1 MSVETEPE
9 AAREAGRA
17 DASNVAA
24 ISVKIPPFWPS
35 DPQVWFAQVEA
46 QFSMRGIT
54 AQPTKFDYIVA
65 SLSPE
70 FATEVRDLILQFSTH
85 PYATLKEQLIRRTA
99 ASEQR
104 RFQQLITTEE
114 LGDRRPSQLLRRI
127 QQLLGD
133 SAAATDGTFVRELFL
148 QRLPANVRMVLA
160 STGDTVSI
168 EELAEL
174 ADKIVEVA
182 TPAISG
188 ITAPPLREVEQLRAE
203 VSRLADL
210 VTSLS
215 IQGRKPRGRSPSP
228 SRTRTTGDDPVLCW
242 YHQRFGDSAR
252 WCRSPCSRSGNDQA
266 SR

>member
-9 AAREAGRA
+9 AAWEAGRA
-17 DASNVAA
+17 DASNVA
-24 ISVKIPPFWPS
+24 PFWPS

-46 QFSMRGIT
+46 QFSTRGIT
-54 AQPTKFDYIVA
+54 AQKTKFDYIVA

-70 FATEVRDLILQFSTH
+70 FATEVRDLILQPPSTH

-133 SAAATDGTFVRELFL
+133 SAAATDGTFVRERFL

-160 STGDTVSI
+160 STGDTVST
-168 EELAEL
+168 EELAQL

-188 ITAPPLREVEQLRAE
+188 VTGPPLREVEQLRAAC
-203 VSRLADL
+203 LADL
-210 VTSLS
+210 VTT
-215 IQGRKPRGRSPSP
+215 QGRKPRGRSPSP
-228 SRTRTTGDDPVLCW
+228 SRAHTTGDDPALCW
-242 YHQRFGDSAR
+242 YH
-252 WCRSPCSRSGNDQA
+252 
-266 SR
+266 